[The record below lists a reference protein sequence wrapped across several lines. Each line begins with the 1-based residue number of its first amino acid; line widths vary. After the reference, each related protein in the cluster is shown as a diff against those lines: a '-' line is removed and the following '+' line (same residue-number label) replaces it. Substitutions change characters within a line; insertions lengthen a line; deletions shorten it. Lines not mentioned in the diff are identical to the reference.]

1 MTLVAGSYERFLFGF
16 EYADLGEDGASLKK
30 RFSMPA
36 HQGPVKCV
44 AARGSWIVTGGAD
57 DQLHIFAEQP
67 QRTLV
72 TNEMRVSVAHHA
84 LLLHCFKECQGP
96 PKPFI

>member
-57 DQLHIFAEQP
+57 DQLHIFAAGARP
-67 QRTLV
+67 AR
-72 TNEMRVSVAHHA
+72 RRAS
-84 LLLHCFKECQGP
+84 
-96 PKPFI
+96 